1 LAEAVKAEFGI
12 EAKVIAGGGGVFDVH
27 LDDSLVWSKFETGRF
42 PEHREV
48 LDRIAQVVGRA

>member
-1 LAEAVKAEFGI
+1 MAEAVKGEFGI
-12 EAKVIAGGGGVFDVH
+12 EPKVIAGSGGVFDVH
-27 LDDSLVWSKFETGRF
+27 LDGSLVGSKFEAGRF